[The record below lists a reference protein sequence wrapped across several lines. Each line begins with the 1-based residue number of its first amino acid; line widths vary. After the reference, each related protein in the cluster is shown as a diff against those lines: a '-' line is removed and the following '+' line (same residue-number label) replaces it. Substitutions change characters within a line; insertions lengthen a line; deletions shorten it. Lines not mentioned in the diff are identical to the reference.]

1 MVENKT
7 ANRAVVS
14 QTSKVLY
21 QKLDH
26 LSRKFPELI
35 PEESLTNIHH
45 LVKNSKPA
53 INKKISS
60 SQQELGKLEPRSK
73 NLSVVKGYVI
83 PFLKVP
89 VQRTFQNK

>member
-26 LSRKFPELI
+26 PRKFPELI

-73 NLSVVKGYVI
+73 KFICGKGVRDTILKNSSAKNI
-83 PFLKVP
+83 PK
-89 VQRTFQNK
+89 